1 MTIVEPRKKKCD
13 CTIQQKKE
21 IKEIYDFIHV
31 GNLQSTYERNKEHQT
46 KKKKG
51 NINVERRK
59 YMYMYKY
66 KYKYILSQ
74 V

>member
-21 IKEIYDFIHV
+21 IDGEKEIYVFIHV

-59 YMYMYKY
+59 Y

-74 V
+74 I